1 MKKTYIQPSATA
13 ISLMSEGQLLSGS
26 DTKFQLDTE
35 NKMNASDAYS
45 NKQQSNGPWSGNIWD
60 DMD

>member
-1 MKKTYIQPSATA
+1 MKKTYIQPTATA
-13 ISLMSEGQLLSGS
+13 ISLMSEGQMLSAS

-35 NKMNASDAYS
+35 TRMDASDAYS

-60 DMD
+60 SMD

>member
-1 MKKTYIQPSATA
+1 M
-13 ISLMSEGQLLSGS
+13 LSGS
-26 DTKFQLDTE
+26 DTRFQLDAD

-60 DMD
+60 NMN